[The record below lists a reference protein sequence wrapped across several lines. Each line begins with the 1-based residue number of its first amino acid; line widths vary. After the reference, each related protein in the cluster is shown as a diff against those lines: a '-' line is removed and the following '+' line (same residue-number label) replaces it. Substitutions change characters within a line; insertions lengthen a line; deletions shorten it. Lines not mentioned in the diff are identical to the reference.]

1 MTIKEITITERITRG
16 QMMGEL
22 NPSGNVVSAAWNVKT
37 RLRKRGIPVI
47 GSLGL
52 VAVEWGTL
60 TIEFVKASD
69 ESNEH
74 SYETLDDVGHY
85 ADAWVYT
92 WTGKPVPA
100 DIDLALVASK
110 GDALV
115 MDKPLSALLTVD
127 EEL

>member
-1 MTIKEITITERITRG
+1 MNINEVTITERVTRG

-37 RLRKRGIPVI
+37 RLRKRGVPVI

-60 TIEFVKASD
+60 TIAFEKGADGQYS
-69 ESNEH
+69 
-74 SYETLDDVGHY
+74 
-85 ADAWVYT
+85 DAWVYT

-100 DIDLALVASK
+100 GVDLTLIAREGKALVI
-110 GDALV
+110 D
-115 MDKPLSALLTVD
+115 MPLNAVLAEAD
-127 EEL
+127 EL

>member
-1 MTIKEITITERITRG
+1 MNNNEVTIVERITRG

-22 NPSGNVVSAAWNVKT
+22 NPSGNVVSAAWNVKS

-60 TIEFVKASD
+60 TIEFEKAED
-69 ESNEH
+69 ERAENSH
-74 SYETLDDVGHY
+74 DDLFAQGQY

-100 DIDLALVASK
+100 DMDLTLISREGK
-110 GDALV
+110 ALV
-115 MDKPLSALLTVD
+115 MDMPLSALLTADD
-127 EEL
+127 EL